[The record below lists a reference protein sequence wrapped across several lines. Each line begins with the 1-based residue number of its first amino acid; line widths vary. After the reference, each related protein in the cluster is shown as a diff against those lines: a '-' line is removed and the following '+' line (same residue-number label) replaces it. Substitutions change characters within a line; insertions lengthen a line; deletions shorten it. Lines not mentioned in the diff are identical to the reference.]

1 MKKMKL
7 RFPTGIVVVLLG
19 IGGCATTPPSEDP
32 VLIKLTEIDDRLRK
46 VERLADNQSLV
57 ELAGQIADIQRE
69 IREIRGDVETLR
81 YETEGAATR
90 QRDQYLDIDRRLQT
104 MEGTAPPASAG
115 AGAASGAGTGAGVGA
130 ASVAGGSVTAAPGA
144 GGASE
149 RASYQ
154 DAFDLL
160 KEGRYEQAR
169 AGFEKFLAEYP
180 GSELAGHSQYWLGET
195 YYVTQKYDGALA
207 AFQKAVSQYPQ
218 SRKLPDAL
226 LKVGYCRYELGQY
239 AEARAALNTVL
250 ERFPESTAAR
260 LAGQRLDR
268 MQSEGR

>member
-1 MKKMKL
+1 MSDMKL
-7 RFPTGIVVVLLG
+7 RFLTGIVVVLLG
-19 IGGCATTPPSEDP
+19 IAGCATTPPSEDP
-32 VLIKLTEIDDRLRK
+32 VLIKLTEMDDRLRK

-104 MEGTAPPASAG
+104 LEGTAPPVTARAG
-115 AGAASGAGTGAGVGA
+115 AGAGSAAGAAAVATGPAAAAPASGGA
-130 ASVAGGSVTAAPGA
+130 A
-144 GGASE
+144 E

-154 DAFDLL
+154 AAFDLL

-195 YYVTQKYDGALA
+195 YYVTQKYDEALA

-239 AEARAALNTVL
+239 AEARAALNTVM

>member
-1 MKKMKL
+1 MSNMKL
-7 RFPTGIVVVLLG
+7 RFSTGIVVALLG
-19 IGGCATTPPSEDP
+19 IAGCATTPPSEDP

-104 MEGTAPPASAG
+104 LEGTAPPVTARPGAG
-115 AGAASGAGTGAGVGA
+115 AGSAAGA
-130 ASVAGGSVTAAPGA
+130 AAAAAGPAPAAPA
-144 GGASE
+144 SGGASE

-154 DAFDLL
+154 AAFDLL

-169 AGFEKFLAEYP
+169 AGFEQFLSEYP

-195 YYVTQKYDGALA
+195 YYVTQKYDEALA

>member
-1 MKKMKL
+1 MSEMKL
-7 RFPTGIVVVLLG
+7 RFSAGIVVVLLG
-19 IGGCATTPPSEDP
+19 LGGCATTPPSEDP

-46 VERLADNQSLV
+46 VERLADNESLV

-81 YETEGAATR
+81 YESEGAATR

-104 MEGTAPPASAG
+104 LEGTAPPVTAS
-115 AGAASGAGTGAGVGA
+115 AGAASGFGAGA
-130 ASVAGGSVTAAPGA
+130 ATAA
-144 GGASE
+144 GGAAVAAPAAGGAAE

-154 DAFDLL
+154 AAFDLL

-180 GSELAGHSQYWLGET
+180 GSDLAGHSQYWLGET
-195 YYVTQKYDGALA
+195 YYVTQKYDEALA

-239 AEARAALNTVL
+239 AEARAALNSVL

>member
-1 MKKMKL
+1 MSDMKF
-7 RFPTGIVVVLLG
+7 RFSTGIVVVLLG
-19 IGGCATTPPSEDP
+19 IAGCATTPPSEDP

-104 MEGTAPPASAG
+104 IEGTAAPVTSRAG
-115 AGAASGAGTGAGVGA
+115 AGAGGA
-130 ASVAGGSVTAAPGA
+130 AGAAAVAAGPAAAAPAA

-154 DAFDLL
+154 AAFDLL

-180 GSELAGHSQYWLGET
+180 ASELAGHSQYWLGET
-195 YYVTQKYDGALA
+195 YYVTQKYDQALA

-239 AEARAALNTVL
+239 AEARAALNTVM